1 MAFSPFP
8 PLPQSHLLFQLGTE
22 VFLGSSPPAT
32 EGGPRRNA
40 SYGAEPIVSQSQ
52 VNDINV
58 SRSLLPQFGRDQ
70 VQSCRFQFTRDDI
83 GKSQRVK
90 MRAAGFKTKGLSACL
105 FLITSTSAFQ
115 LSSSSLNLA
124 TFIRDLLSTIRA

>member
-1 MAFSPFP
+1 MAFSPFTP
-8 PLPQSHLLFQLGTE
+8 SPQSHLPFQLGTE

-58 SRSLLPQFGRDQ
+58 SSSFLPRFGCDQ
-70 VQSCRFQFTRDDI
+70 VQSCRFEFMKDI
-83 GKSQRVK
+83 IGQSQRVK
-90 MRAAGFKTKGLSACL
+90 VRTAGF
-105 FLITSTSAFQ
+105 
-115 LSSSSLNLA
+115 
-124 TFIRDLLSTIRA
+124 